1 MDRTFYDSTE
11 SKKGFSKG
19 GEKSKLN
26 TKVCPCNPFPP
37 LILTTISQFLSADT
51 SCFLLSALLLFI
63 LPFLKDHSRLRKK
76 ERKKKKRYKPKL
88 LYTKSQK
95 RLIVHLRSWAETI
108 LSCHTKDITLII
120 SSFFFFFFL
129 KCINILILWN
139 INLQS
144 MMPHMVQH
152 STTTLKFRAY
162 LVDCNRHCNV
172 IVIHMV

>member
-1 MDRTFYDSTE
+1 MMDRTFYDSTE

-76 ERKKKKRYKPKL
+76 ERKRRGK
-88 LYTKSQK
+88 
-95 RLIVHLRSWAETI
+95 IDA
-108 LSCHTKDITLII
+108 
-120 SSFFFFFFL
+120 
-129 KCINILILWN
+129 CIYFIRTWDRD
-139 INLQS
+139 
-144 MMPHMVQH
+144 M
-152 STTTLKFRAY
+152 
-162 LVDCNRHCNV
+162 
-172 IVIHMV
+172 